1 MLNEEQ
7 PPKSSTSTWLEKIT
21 FAIFPVS
28 IALVLEGALVV
39 LGAMALRLNTTTD
52 DFESYTSSISF
63 TGLSFLGFSNW
74 NDCQTFD
81 AVAFLTLTMLV
92 SSQLITAKYLTVAI
106 LCLHRTL
113 SQQSC
118 LPASIKSAISS
129 FTKWHSSQN
138 NVCDRFRINDK
149 IELLL
154 PGLYYKL
161 ILPEKQFILAVKDVR
176 EQLKTKDLCSNEAAL
191 VSRNPY
197 PEFGQIVGMAEP
209 LESAVED
216 VAYRIHDIGSLVE
229 KQTKDAISQMNALQK
244 VLGQIARTIA

>member
-28 IALVLEGALVV
+28 IALVLQGVYVV
-39 LGAMALRLNTTTD
+39 LGAVALRLNTMTD
-52 DFESYTSSISF
+52 DFEYYTSSISF

-92 SSQLITAKYLTVAI
+92 SSQFITAKYLTVAI
-106 LCLHRTL
+106 LSVHRTL
-113 SQQSC
+113 SEQSC

-129 FTKWHSSQN
+129 VTTWRFSGNDVS
-138 NVCDRFRINDK
+138 DRFRINDK
-149 IELLL
+149 IKLFL

-176 EQLKTKDLCSNEAAL
+176 EQLKTKDLCSNAMGLLSQE
-191 VSRNPY
+191 PY
-197 PEFGQIVGMAEP
+197 PDIGQIGGRSQP

-229 KQTKDAISQMNALQK
+229 NQTKDVISRMNALQN
-244 VLGQIARTIA
+244 VLGQIVRPIA